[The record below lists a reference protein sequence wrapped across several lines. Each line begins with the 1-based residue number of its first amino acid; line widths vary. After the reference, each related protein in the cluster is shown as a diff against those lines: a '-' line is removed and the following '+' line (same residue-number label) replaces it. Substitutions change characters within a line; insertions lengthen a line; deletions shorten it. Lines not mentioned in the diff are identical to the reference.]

1 MEVKLI
7 SHDDESI
14 EIEIIG
20 ENETF
25 LYPLRK
31 RLLDDKMVTY
41 ASYFL
46 GHPLLDNPRVD
57 DRVSDG
63 KPLEALQ
70 RATKALNQ
78 EYRDLREQF
87 EKVSA

>member
-7 SHDDESI
+7 SHDEESI
-14 EIEIIG
+14 ELEIVG

-25 LYPLRK
+25 LYPLRTK
-31 RLLDDKMVTY
+31 LLDDKKVTY

-46 GHPLLDNPRVD
+46 GHPLLDNPRIVV
-57 DRVSDG
+57 RVSDG

-70 RATKALNQ
+70 RATKALNK